1 MGRNKR
7 AREQLEKLYGKEC
20 FIEKLHLRKD
30 EKPRKYKGKKQLA
43 KMRQLTFH
51 HIVKREHGGESTAE
65 NGALLS
71 RENHTWFHKQSQED
85 QERMNEEFQKYK
97 LMFAIVTTVGVSKAD
112 EFDLRITDYKSVPL
126 QKNKQTHKQI
136 RAKQKQ
142 IIRKELENLDEYY
155 EELND
160 DYEEEL

>member
-1 MGRNKR
+1 
-7 AREQLEKLYGKEC
+7 
-20 FIEKLHLRKD
+20 
-30 EKPRKYKGKKQLA
+30 
-43 KMRQLTFH
+43 
-51 HIVKREHGGESTAE
+51 
-65 NGALLS
+65 
-71 RENHTWFHKQSQED
+71 
-85 QERMNEEFQKYK
+85 
-97 LMFAIVTTVGVSKAD
+97 MFAIVTTVGVSKAD